1 MSQLSSEK
9 DEFQL
14 GRILVSTTAFKKI
27 LSNEIQQWINMLAS
41 TLYAKYK
48 REMSYLINQI
58 EDMDKKLDRPIN
70 DLDDIRIIME
80 TQKKIREIEIDM
92 EFKIK
97 TVEGAFTLI
106 GKYN

>member
-1 MSQLSSEK
+1 
-9 DEFQL
+9 
-14 GRILVSTTAFKKI
+14 
-27 LSNEIQQWINMLAS
+27 MLAS
-41 TLYAKYK
+41 TLYSKYK

-106 GKYN
+106 GKYNLPVTTEDKDLVENLFLSWLALQAKSMEVQILIQ